1 MVSFCEAPVV
11 VAVSA
16 GLTSPVWAAAPLAA
30 GSGRGACGAPRLAPT
45 QPVGEGTPM
54 PRISIK
60 PGHVQESVFGGTST
74 HKPYNYT
81 TRAALGGGEL
91 GSYPAREPEP
101 V

>member
-1 MVSFCEAPVV
+1 MVSFNQAPVV

-16 GLTSPVWAAAPLAA
+16 GLTSPVWAASPLAA

-45 QPVGEGTPM
+45 QRSGEGTRM
-54 PRISIK
+54 SRISIK
-60 PGHVQESVFGGTST
+60 PGHGQESVFGGTST
-74 HKPYNYT
+74 RKPYIYT
-81 TRAALGGGEL
+81 TRAALCGGEP